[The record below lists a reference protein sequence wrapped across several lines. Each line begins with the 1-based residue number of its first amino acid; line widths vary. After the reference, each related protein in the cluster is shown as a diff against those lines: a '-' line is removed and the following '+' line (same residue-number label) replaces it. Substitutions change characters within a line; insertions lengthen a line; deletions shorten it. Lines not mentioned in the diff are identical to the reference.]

1 MNKYAEDD
9 EVESPLSSSAILM
22 IGGEVGMNRGTAK
35 WKRNVFIASF
45 IIPTFLFFCLF
56 TIYPIV
62 QALLKSFYDWSGS
75 SENMTF
81 IGLDNFKELFKDPI
95 ILTAIGNDYFLVVGK
110 VIGIMILA
118 TFFAVALTR
127 FGIKGSGFF
136 RGIFFIPNVISVV
149 VIGVLWNFI
158 YNPQIGFL
166 NAFLSLFTGSKV
178 DITWLG
184 FPKHTIWM
192 LLPPTIWAGIGFYM
206 ILMIAAIVNIPASY
220 YEAANI
226 DGAGQW
232 SQFRNITMPLIWEQ
246 IKVSI
251 INIVITTL
259 NGSFVIVQL
268 MTNGGQPD
276 NSTQVMGSYLYRMAF
291 QQYHFGYGAAIG
303 VMIFIISL
311 ITTLTLQ
318 RMMRNETIEM
328 N

>member
-1 MNKYAEDD
+1 M
-9 EVESPLSSSAILM
+9 
-22 IGGEVGMNRGTAK
+22 
-35 WKRNVFIASF
+35 WQRNLFIASF
-45 IIPTFLFFCLF
+45 IIPTFIFFCVF
-56 TIYPIV
+56 TIYPVI
-62 QALLKSFYDWSGS
+62 QALQKSFYDWSGM
-75 SENMTF
+75 SENSEF
-81 IGLDNFKELFKDPI
+81 IGFDNFKELFKDPI
-95 ILTAIGNDYFLVVGK
+95 VLRAIGNDYFLVVGK

-127 FGIKGSGFF
+127 FRVKGTGFF
-136 RGIFFIPNVISVV
+136 RAIFFIPNVISVV

-166 NAFLSLFTGSKV
+166 NAFLSLFTSEKV
-178 DITWLG
+178 DIAWLG
-184 FPKHTIWM
+184 FPQHTIWM

-232 SQFRNITMPLIWEQ
+232 AQFRHVTMPLIWEQ

-251 INIVITTL
+251 VNIVITTL

-276 NSTQVMGSYLYRMAF
+276 NTTQVMGSYLYRMAF

-303 VMIFIISL
+303 VLILIVSL
-311 ITTLTLQ
+311 ITTLVLQ
-318 RMMRNETIEM
+318 RIMRQETIEM
-328 N
+328 H

>member
-1 MNKYAEDD
+1 MK
-9 EVESPLSSSAILM
+9 
-22 IGGEVGMNRGTAK
+22 AK
-35 WKRNVFIASF
+35 SKVWKRNMFIASF
-45 IIPTFLFFCLF
+45 IIPTFLFFCVF
-56 TIYPIV
+56 TIYPVI
-62 QALLKSFYDWSGS
+62 QALQKSFYDWSGM
-75 SENMTF
+75 SENSTF
-81 IGLDNFKELFKDPI
+81 IGLDNFKEMFKDPI
-95 ILTAIGNDYFLVVGK
+95 ILRAIGNDYFLVVGK

-127 FGIKGSGFF
+127 FRVKGSGFF
-136 RGIFFIPNVISVV
+136 RAIFFIPNVISVV

-166 NAFLSLFTGSKV
+166 NAFLSLFTGEKV

-184 FPKHTIWM
+184 FPQHTIWM

-206 ILMIAAIVNIPASY
+206 ILMIAAIVNIPVSY

-246 IKVSI
+246 IKVSVV
-251 INIVITTL
+251 NIVITTL

-276 NSTQVMGSYLYRMAF
+276 NTTQVMGSYLYRMAF

-303 VMIFIISL
+303 VMILIVSL
-311 ITTLTLQ
+311 ITTLILQ
-318 RMMRNETIEM
+318 RVMRQEAIEM
-328 N
+328 H

>member
-1 MNKYAEDD
+1 MKTK
-9 EVESPLSSSAILM
+9 SKM
-22 IGGEVGMNRGTAK
+22 
-35 WKRNVFIASF
+35 WKRNLFIASF
-45 IIPTFLFFCLF
+45 IIPTFLFFCVF
-56 TIYPIV
+56 TIYPVI
-62 QALLKSFYDWSGS
+62 QALQKSFYDWSGM
-75 SENMTF
+75 SENSTF
-81 IGLDNFKELFKDPI
+81 IGFDNFVELFKDPI
-95 ILTAIGNDYFLVVGK
+95 VLRAIGNDYFLVVGK

-127 FGIKGSGFF
+127 FKLRGSGFF
-136 RGIFFIPNVISVV
+136 RAIFFIPNVISVV

-166 NAFLSLFTGSKV
+166 NAFLSLFTGNKV

-184 FPKHTIWM
+184 FPQHTIWM

-232 SQFRNITMPLIWEQ
+232 SQFRHITMPLIWEQ

-251 INIVITTL
+251 VNIVITTL

-276 NSTQVMGSYLYRMAF
+276 NTTQVMGSYLYRMAF

-303 VMIFIISL
+303 VMILVVSL
-311 ITTLTLQ
+311 ITTLVLQ
-318 RMMRNETIEM
+318 RIMRQETIEM
-328 N
+328 H

>member
-1 MNKYAEDD
+1 MKT
-9 EVESPLSSSAILM
+9 SAKM
-22 IGGEVGMNRGTAK
+22 
-35 WKRNVFIASF
+35 WKRNLFIASF
-45 IIPTFLFFCLF
+45 IIPTFLFFCVF
-56 TIYPIV
+56 TVYPVI
-62 QALLKSFYDWSGS
+62 QALQKSFYDWSGM
-75 SENMTF
+75 SENSEF
-81 IGLDNFKELFKDPI
+81 IGFDNFIEMFKDPI

-110 VIGIMILA
+110 VIGIMMLA

-127 FGIKGSGFF
+127 FKLRSSGFF
-136 RGIFFIPNVISVV
+136 RAIFFIPNVISVV

-166 NAFLSLFTGSKV
+166 NAFLSLFTKEKV
-178 DITWLG
+178 DIAWLG

-232 SQFRNITMPLIWEQ
+232 GQFRHITMPLIWEQ

-276 NSTQVMGSYLYRMAF
+276 NTTHVMGSYLYRMAF

-303 VMIFIISL
+303 VMILVISM
-311 ITTLTLQ
+311 ITTLILQ
-318 RMMRNETIEM
+318 RILRQETIEM
-328 N
+328 S

>member
-1 MNKYAEDD
+1 MTT
-9 EVESPLSSSAILM
+9 SSK
-22 IGGEVGMNRGTAK
+22 R
-35 WKRNVFIASF
+35 WKRSLFIASF
-45 IIPTFLFFCLF
+45 ILPTFVFFCLF
-56 TIYPIV
+56 TVYPVV
-62 QALLKSFYDWSGS
+62 QALQKSLYDWSGM
-75 SENMTF
+75 SENSTF
-81 IGLDNFKELFKDPI
+81 IGLDNFKDMLKDPI
-95 ILTAIGNDYFLVVGK
+95 VWRAVGNDYFLVAGK
-110 VIGIMILA
+110 VIGIMCLA

-127 FGIKGSGFF
+127 FKQRGSGFF
-136 RGIFFIPNVISVV
+136 RAIFFIPNVISVV

-166 NAFLSLFTGSKV
+166 NAFLSLFTDEKV

-232 SQFRNITMPLIWEQ
+232 SQFRHITLPLIWEQ

-276 NSTQVMGSYLYRMAF
+276 NTTQVMGSYLYRMAF

-303 VMIFIISL
+303 VLILIVSL
-311 ITTLTLQ
+311 VTTLLLQ
-318 RMMRNETIEM
+318 RIMRQETVEM
-328 N
+328 Q